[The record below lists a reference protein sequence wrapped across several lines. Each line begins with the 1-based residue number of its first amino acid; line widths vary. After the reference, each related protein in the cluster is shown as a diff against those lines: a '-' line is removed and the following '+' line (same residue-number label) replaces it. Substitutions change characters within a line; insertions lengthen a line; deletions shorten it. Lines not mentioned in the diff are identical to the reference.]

1 MPELPDH
8 YSKKMAKQIR
18 DVVRPKRKNRERL
31 SADDVDKIRMS
42 FFSFFVGVF
51 QDYEKYMIS
60 ASTGSGPA
68 GYRKTVDGVGAFFN
82 FTKYK
87 DESPNDQKPFFKH
100 FLHMQMFTRLLER
113 KLWASKNEDVTDM
126 AFFDEHIR
134 LKHIR
139 NR

>member
-18 DVVRPKRKNRERL
+18 DVVRPKRKKRERL

-68 GYRKTVDGVGAFFN
+68 GYRKTVDGVGAL
-82 FTKYK
+82 
-87 DESPNDQKPFFKH
+87 S
-100 FLHMQMFTRLLER
+100 
-113 KLWASKNEDVTDM
+113 
-126 AFFDEHIR
+126 
-134 LKHIR
+134 
-139 NR
+139 